1 MLLFYI
7 LTWLK
12 TTIKENIITKL
23 QKLYSLPKNLRVD
36 NKLSVLFLKKP
47 LHTGN
52 LWPAH
57 KIFIER
63 SVIASF
69 VCIFLR
75 QRSIGVIDS
84 SSSIVLVG
92 MDFMVLNI
100 SDKEPVCALSHCF
113 TWFFGGFC
121 NHLLC
126 IHILVWIWYIL
137 NIIVELGLDI
147 GLICCRVICIF
158 LVVTSACG
166 VKLSL
171 FISNNS
177 KDSFF
182 FGSC

>member
-47 LHTGN
+47 LQTGN

-63 SVIASF
+63 PVIASF

-92 MDFMVLNI
+92 MDLWFLI
-100 SDKEPVCALSHCF
+100 S
-113 TWFFGGFC
+113 
-121 NHLLC
+121 
-126 IHILVWIWYIL
+126 
-137 NIIVELGLDI
+137 
-147 GLICCRVICIF
+147 VIRNLFVHF
-158 LVVTSACG
+158 LVALYDFLVDFVTTYYASI
-166 VKLSL
+166 
-171 FISNNS
+171 F
-177 KDSFF
+177 
-182 FGSC
+182 

>member
-63 SVIASF
+63 PVIASF

-92 MDFMVLNI
+92 MDLWFLI
-100 SDKEPVCALSHCF
+100 S
-113 TWFFGGFC
+113 
-121 NHLLC
+121 
-126 IHILVWIWYIL
+126 
-137 NIIVELGLDI
+137 
-147 GLICCRVICIF
+147 VIRNLFVHF
-158 LVVTSACG
+158 LVALYDFLVDFVTTYYASI
-166 VKLSL
+166 
-171 FISNNS
+171 F
-177 KDSFF
+177 
-182 FGSC
+182 